1 MDVEHWLQNLK
12 ERDNGGV
19 VGIDVRTV
27 LNNMNNIQMAVDC
40 VGHKV
45 LI

>member
-12 ERDNGGV
+12 ERDHGGDL
-19 VGIDVRTV
+19 GIDVRTV
-27 LNNMNNIQMAVDC
+27 FNNINNIQMTVDW